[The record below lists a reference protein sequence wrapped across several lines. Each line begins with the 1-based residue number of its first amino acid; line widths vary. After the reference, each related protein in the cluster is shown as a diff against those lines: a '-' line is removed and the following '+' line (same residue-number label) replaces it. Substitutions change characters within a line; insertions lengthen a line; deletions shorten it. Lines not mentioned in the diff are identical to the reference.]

1 MAGTPPR
8 AQIDQDAIATPALL
22 RAMTLHRPILA
33 LALLAA
39 VPAAAQDASRYRA
52 PADSLIRAATRDS
65 AAWNRIAE
73 LVDTFGPRFSG
84 TPELERAIDWVVEQM
99 KRDGLENVH
108 TEPVMV
114 PRWLRG
120 QESATLLSPRNTELH
135 MLGLGGSVGTPGIE
149 AEVLVVGSFDE
160 LTRRAAEARGKI
172 VLFDVPFTE
181 YRETVQYR
189 ARGAVEAARVGA
201 VAALIR
207 SVGPF
212 GMQTPHTGS
221 MRYNDSIPK
230 IPGAA
235 LSIEDAMM
243 LRRMQARGQRPR
255 VRLRMGAQMLPD
267 VQSRNVVAEIR
278 GRERP
283 AEVVVIGGHIDSWDI
298 TPGAMDD
305 AGGCVAAWEAVRLMK
320 VLGLRPRRTVRVV
333 LWTNEENGIRG
344 GNAYRDAHRAEL
356 PNHVLAI
363 ESDAGVF
370 APKGFSITA
379 TDAAFEAVRS
389 IGRLLAPIGADSVGR
404 GGGGADIGPIMAL
417 GVPGMGLEV
426 DGTRYFWYHHTAAD
440 TPDKLDP
447 RDVARS
453 VAAMAVMAYVAAE
466 MPERIPFGT
475 APAGR

>member
-1 MAGTPPR
+1 
-8 AQIDQDAIATPALL
+8 
-22 RAMTLHRPILA
+22 
-33 LALLAA
+33 
-39 VPAAAQDASRYRA
+39 
-52 PADSLIRAATRDS
+52 
-65 AAWNRIAE
+65 
-73 LVDTFGPRFSG
+73 
-84 TPELERAIDWVVEQM
+84 
-99 KRDGLENVH
+99 
-108 TEPVMV
+108 MV
-114 PRWLRG
+114 PRWVRG
-120 QESATLLSPRNTELH
+120 QESATLLHPRAAGLH

-149 AEVLVVGSFDE
+149 AEVLVVGSFAE

-172 VLFDVPFTE
+172 VVFDVPFTE

-189 ARGAVEAARVGA
+189 ARGAVEAARGGA

-221 MRYNDSIPK
+221 LRYNDSIPR

-235 LSIEDAMM
+235 LSMEDAMM
-243 LRRMQARGQRPR
+243 LRRMQERGQRPR
-255 VRLRMGAQMLPD
+255 VRLRMDARTLPD

-283 AEVVVIGGHIDSWDI
+283 EEVVVIGGHIDSWDV

-320 VLGLRPRRTVRVV
+320 ALGLRPRRTVRVV

-370 APKGFSITA
+370 APRGFSITA
-379 TDAAFEAVRS
+379 TDPAFEAVRA

-447 RDVARS
+447 RDMARS

-466 MPERIPFGT
+466 MPERIPFGQP
-475 APAGR
+475 PAR